1 MRSQSQARWD
11 EARARLWWWSGR
23 GSAWIRYWM
32 GGFVNDAWARDFVR
46 VRVRKEGASWMRQE
60 LVDEA
65 EAVALGLRRA
75 RRS

>member
-1 MRSQSQARWD
+1 M
-11 EARARLWWWSGR
+11 
-23 GSAWIRYWM
+23 
-32 GGFVNDAWARDFVR
+32 NDAWARDFVR

-60 LVDEA
+60 LVN